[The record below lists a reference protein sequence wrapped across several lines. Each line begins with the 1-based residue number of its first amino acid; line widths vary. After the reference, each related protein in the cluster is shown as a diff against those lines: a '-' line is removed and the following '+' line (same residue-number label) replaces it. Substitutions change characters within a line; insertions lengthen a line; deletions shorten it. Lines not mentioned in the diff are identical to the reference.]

1 MVVQDDGKSLPVV
14 VRGAMEYVAR
24 AGTPGRYAG
33 AEADLCAFGN
43 DTDETAKNRKLTDQ
57 LGLSHVQ

>member
-1 MVVQDDGKSLPVV
+1 
-14 VRGAMEYVAR
+14 MEYVAR